1 MAGLSPDA
9 LSLPDVQARIAQL
22 MMAQS
27 DMYGPGL
34 GRPAESKMSPLP
46 WLPYGRFMPIP
57 GEGPV
62 FRTNPQGP
70 VRNIAGTRRA

>member
-9 LSLPDVQARIAQL
+9 LSRPDVQARIAQL

-34 GRPAESKMSPLP
+34 GRPAKSPPLP
-46 WLPYGRFMPIP
+46 LGPRPFMPQP